1 METRNLAATIH
12 EQAKKYENRTQKAL
26 FYKEGDEWK
35 GISWKEFGER
45 IDNAAKGLLELGA
58 KENDMIAIYSS
69 NRPEWVISDYAIMS
83 IRCSTV
89 AIYASNTAEQAEYIV
104 DDARCKII
112 FVDDQF
118 QYDNVMKFYKGNSKV
133 GYVIVYSRSV
143 EIDANDNNI
152 MYIEDLYELG
162 RRSNQDEELQR
173 RLNAV
178 TTDDIMS
185 VIYTSGTTG
194 DPKGAMHSHRSFF
207 VEIDALNSRFPM
219 GEDDIEVV
227 FLPLSHVYEKASSYW
242 IHSRG
247 ATQYFCSDT
256 NKIVE
261 YFGEI
266 RPTYMCGVPRLFE
279 KMYAAIYA
287 KMEKAGGVKKNIFDW
302 GIEVGKQYEFAKFR
316 GEKISAAL
324 EFKHKIAFKLVLSTV
339 RELLG
344 GRLNFFSAGGAPLA
358 KEIEEFFF
366 GANIFIA
373 QGYGLTE
380 TAPMGSCNAPKD
392 FKFGTAGRP
401 IDGNHIKIAD
411 DGEILIKGDNVFKG
425 YWNKPE
431 ATAEA
436 MTEDGYFKTGDIG
449 MIDEDGFLK
458 ITDRKKD
465 IIITAN
471 GKNIAPQ
478 LIESRIG
485 QDYYF
490 EQMVVFGDKEKY
502 LTALIVPAYAALEEY
517 AKDKGIAYNDIN
529 DLLTKP
535 QIIKLYADRIE
546 GQSKDLA
553 HHEKIIKFKLLDKPF
568 TVENGEM
575 TPSNKIKRKIIA
587 QHYQDVIEKMYKE

>member
-1 METRNLAATIH
+1 MDNRNLAATIH
-12 EQAKKYENRTQKAL
+12 SQVKKYADRKNDAL

-45 IDNAAKGLLELGA
+45 IDNAAQGLLELGA
-58 KENDMIAIYSS
+58 QMNDMIAIYSG

-83 IRCSTV
+83 IKCATV

-104 DDARCKII
+104 DDAKCKII
-112 FVDDQF
+112 FVDDQY
-118 QYDNVMKFYKGNSKV
+118 QYDNVMKFYKGNSKI
-133 GYVIVYSRSV
+133 GHVIVFSKSV
-143 EIDANDNNI
+143 KIDENDSNI
-152 MYIEDLYELG
+152 MYIDDLYERG
-162 RRSNQDEELQR
+162 RKSSQAEEMQK
-173 RLNAV
+173 RLNSITA
-178 TTDDIMS
+178 DDIMS

-194 DPKGAMHSHRSFF
+194 DPKGAMHAHRSFF

-219 GEDDIEVV
+219 GENDIEVV

-242 IHSRG
+242 MHSAG
-247 ATQYFCSDT
+247 ASQYFCSDT

-287 KMEKAGGVKKNIFDW
+287 KMEQAGGMKKKIFDW
-302 GIEVGKQYEFAKFR
+302 GIATGREYEFAKFR
-316 GEKISAAL
+316 GENIPASL
-324 EFKHKIAFKLVLSTV
+324 EFKHKLAFKLVLKTV

-358 KEIEEFFF
+358 REIEEFFF

-401 IDGNHIKIAD
+401 IGGNDVKIAD

-425 YWNKPE
+425 YWNKAE

-449 MIDEDGFLK
+449 LIDEDGFLK

-490 EQMVVFGDKEKY
+490 EQMVVFGDKQKY
-502 LTALIVPAYAALEEY
+502 LTALIVPAFTALEEY
-517 AKDKGIAYNDIN
+517 AKSKNIAYQGIS
-529 DLLTKP
+529 DLLSKP
-535 QIIKLYADRIE
+535 QIIQLYADRIE

-553 HHEKIIKFKLLDKPF
+553 HHEKIVKFTLLDHLF

-587 QHYQDVIEKMYKE
+587 QHYEDVINTMYAE

>member
-1 METRNLAATIH
+1 MDNRNLAATIH
-12 EQAKKYENRTQKAL
+12 SQVKKYADRKNDAL

-45 IDNAAKGLLELGA
+45 IDNAAQGLLELGA
-58 KENDMIAIYSS
+58 QMNDMIAIYSG

-83 IRCSTV
+83 IKCATV

-104 DDARCKII
+104 DDAKCKII
-112 FVDDQF
+112 FVDDQY
-118 QYDNVMKFYKGNSKV
+118 QYDNVMKFYKGNSKI
-133 GYVIVYSRSV
+133 GHVIVFSKSV
-143 EIDANDNNI
+143 KIDENDSNI
-152 MYIEDLYELG
+152 MYIDDLYERG
-162 RRSNQDEELQR
+162 RKSSQAEELQK
-173 RLNAV
+173 RLNSITA
-178 TTDDIMS
+178 DDIMS

-194 DPKGAMHSHRSFF
+194 DPKGAMHAHRSFF

-219 GEDDIEVV
+219 GENDIEVV

-242 IHSRG
+242 MHSAG
-247 ATQYFCSDT
+247 ASQYFCSDT

-287 KMEKAGGVKKNIFDW
+287 KMEQAGGMKKKIFDW
-302 GIEVGKQYEFAKFR
+302 GIATGREYEFAKFR
-316 GEKISAAL
+316 GENIPASL
-324 EFKHKIAFKLVLSTV
+324 EFKHKLAFKLVLKTV

-358 KEIEEFFF
+358 REIEEFFF

-401 IDGNHIKIAD
+401 IGGNDVKIAD

-425 YWNKPE
+425 YWNKAE

-449 MIDEDGFLK
+449 LIDEDGFLK

-490 EQMVVFGDKEKY
+490 EQMVVFGDKQKY
-502 LTALIVPAYAALEEY
+502 LTALIVPAFTALEEY
-517 AKDKGIAYNDIN
+517 AKSKNIAYQGIS
-529 DLLTKP
+529 DLLSKP
-535 QIIKLYADRIE
+535 QIIQLYADRIQ

-553 HHEKIIKFKLLDKPF
+553 HHEKIVKFTLLDHLF

-587 QHYQDVIEKMYKE
+587 QHYEDVINTMYAE

>member
-1 METRNLAATIH
+1 MDNRNLAATIH
-12 EQAKKYENRTQKAL
+12 SQVKKYADRKNDAL

-45 IDNAAKGLLELGA
+45 IDNAAQGLLELGA
-58 KENDMIAIYSS
+58 QMNDMIAIYSG

-83 IRCSTV
+83 IKCATV

-104 DDARCKII
+104 DDAKCKII
-112 FVDDQF
+112 FVDDQY
-118 QYDNVMKFYKGNSKV
+118 QYDNVMKFYKGNSKI
-133 GYVIVYSRSV
+133 GHVIVFSKSV
-143 EIDANDNNI
+143 KIDENDSNI
-152 MYIEDLYELG
+152 MYIDDLYERG
-162 RRSNQDEELQR
+162 RKSSQAEELQK
-173 RLNAV
+173 RLNSITA
-178 TTDDIMS
+178 DDIMS

-194 DPKGAMHSHRSFF
+194 DPKGAMHAHRSFF

-219 GEDDIEVV
+219 GENDIEVV

-242 IHSRG
+242 MHSAG
-247 ATQYFCSDT
+247 ASQYFCSDT

-287 KMEKAGGVKKNIFDW
+287 KMEQAGGMKKKIFDW
-302 GIEVGKQYEFAKFR
+302 GIATGREYEFAKFR
-316 GEKISAAL
+316 GENIPASL
-324 EFKHKIAFKLVLSTV
+324 EFKHKLAFKLVLKTV

-358 KEIEEFFF
+358 REIEEFFF

-401 IDGNHIKIAD
+401 IGGNDVKIAD

-425 YWNKPE
+425 YWNKAE

-449 MIDEDGFLK
+449 LIDEDGFLK

-490 EQMVVFGDKEKY
+490 EQMVVFGDKQKY
-502 LTALIVPAYAALEEY
+502 LTALIVPAFTALEEY
-517 AKDKGIAYNDIN
+517 AKSKNIAYQGIS
-529 DLLTKP
+529 DLLSKP
-535 QIIKLYADRIE
+535 QIIQLYADRIE

-553 HHEKIIKFKLLDKPF
+553 HHEKIVKFTLLDHLF

-587 QHYQDVIEKMYKE
+587 QHYEDVINTMYAE

>member
-1 METRNLAATIH
+1 MQTENLAATIH
-12 EQAKKYENRTQKAL
+12 AQVKKYADRAENAL
-26 FYKEGDEWK
+26 YYKEGDEWK
-35 GISWKEFGER
+35 GISWKDFGER

-58 KENDMIAIYSS
+58 RENDMIAIYSS

-83 IRCSTV
+83 IRCATV
-89 AIYASNTAEQAEYIV
+89 AIYATNTSEQAEYIC
-104 DDARCKII
+104 DDARVKII
-112 FVDDQF
+112 FVDDQT

-133 GYVIVYSRSV
+133 GYIIVYSKSI
-143 EIDANDNNI
+143 EIDKNDKNI
-152 MYIEDLYELG
+152 MYIDDLYELG
-162 RRSNQDEELQR
+162 KKSSQEAELQK
-173 RLNAV
+173 RLAAI
-178 TTDDIMS
+178 TPDDIMS

-194 DPKGAMHSHRSFF
+194 DPKGAMLCHKSFF
-207 VEIDALNSRFPM
+207 VEIEALNSRFPM
-219 GEDDIEVV
+219 GENDIEVV

-287 KMEKAGGVKKNIFDW
+287 KMEKAGGLKKNIFDW
-302 GIEVGKQYEFAKFR
+302 GIKVGNEYEHTRNR
-316 GEKISAAL
+316 GEKVSKAL
-324 EFKHKIAFKLVLSTV
+324 EMKHKLAYKLVLSTV

-358 KEIEEFFF
+358 KDIEEFFF
-366 GANIFIA
+366 AANIFIA

-380 TAPMGSCNAPKD
+380 TAPMGSCNAPND

-401 IDGNHIKIAD
+401 IDGNHIKIAE
-411 DGEILIKGDNVFKG
+411 DGEVLIKGDNVFKG

-431 ATAEA
+431 ATADA
-436 MTEDGYFKTGDIG
+436 MTEDGYFRTGDIG

-485 QDYYF
+485 QDYYV
-490 EQMVVFGDKEKY
+490 EQLVVFGDKQKY
-502 LTALIVPAYAALEEY
+502 LTALIVPAFAALEEY
-517 AKDKGIAYNDIN
+517 AKDHGIAYQGIS
-529 DLLTKP
+529 DLVKKP
-535 QIIKLYADRIE
+535 EIIKLYRDRIE

-553 HHEKIIKFKLLDKPF
+553 HHEKIVRFTLLESPF
-568 TVENGEM
+568 TIENNEM
-575 TPSNKIKRKIIA
+575 TPSNKLKRK
-587 QHYQDVIEKMYKE
+587 VIGQNYENMIQKMYKD

>member
-1 METRNLAATIH
+1 
-12 EQAKKYENRTQKAL
+12 
-26 FYKEGDEWK
+26 
-35 GISWKEFGER
+35 FGER
-45 IDNAAKGLLELGA
+45 IDNAAQGLLELGA
-58 KENDMIAIYSS
+58 QMNDMIAIYSG

-83 IRCSTV
+83 IKCATV

-104 DDARCKII
+104 DDAKCKII
-112 FVDDQF
+112 FVDDQY
-118 QYDNVMKFYKGNSKV
+118 QYDNVMKFYKGNSKI
-133 GYVIVYSRSV
+133 GHVIVFSKSV
-143 EIDANDNNI
+143 KIDENDSNI
-152 MYIEDLYELG
+152 MYIDDLYERG
-162 RRSNQDEELQR
+162 RKSNQAEELQK
-173 RLNAV
+173 RLNSITA
-178 TTDDIMS
+178 DDIMS

-194 DPKGAMHSHRSFF
+194 DPKGAMHAHRSFF

-219 GEDDIEVV
+219 GENDIEVV

-242 IHSRG
+242 MHSAG
-247 ATQYFCSDT
+247 ASQYFCSDT

-287 KMEKAGGVKKNIFDW
+287 KMEQAGGMKKKIFDW
-302 GIEVGKQYEFAKFR
+302 GIATGREYEFAKFR
-316 GEKISAAL
+316 GENIPASL
-324 EFKHKIAFKLVLSTV
+324 EFKHKLAFKLVLKTV

-358 KEIEEFFF
+358 REIEEFFF

-401 IDGNHIKIAD
+401 IGGNDVKIAD

-425 YWNKPE
+425 YWNKAE

-449 MIDEDGFLK
+449 LIDEDGFLK

-490 EQMVVFGDKEKY
+490 EQMVVFGDKQKY
-502 LTALIVPAYAALEEY
+502 LTALIVPAFTALEEY
-517 AKDKGIAYNDIN
+517 AKSKNIAYQGIS
-529 DLLTKP
+529 DLLSKP
-535 QIIKLYADRIE
+535 QIIQLYADRIQ

-553 HHEKIIKFKLLDKPF
+553 HHEKIVKFTLLDHLF

-587 QHYQDVIEKMYKE
+587 QHYEDVINTMYAE

>member
-1 METRNLAATIH
+1 MQTKNLATSIH
-12 EQAKKYENRTQKAL
+12 AQVQKYSNREENAL
-26 FYKEGDEWK
+26 YYKEGGEWK
-35 GISWKEFGER
+35 GISWKEFGDR

-58 KENDMIAIYSS
+58 QENDMIAIYSE

-83 IRCSTV
+83 IKCATV

-104 DDARCKII
+104 DDAKCKII

-118 QYDNVMKFYKGNSKV
+118 QYDNVMKFYKGNTKI
-133 GYVIVYSRSV
+133 GNVIVFSKSV
-143 EIDANDNNI
+143 KIDENDKDI
-152 MYIEDLYELG
+152 MYIDDLYELG
-162 RRSNQDEELQR
+162 RKSNQQEELQR
-173 RLNAV
+173 RLGSV
-178 TTDDIMS
+178 TADDIMS

-194 DPKGAMHSHRSFF
+194 DPKGAMHSHKSFF
-207 VEIDALNSRFPM
+207 VENEALNSRFPM
-219 GEDDIEVV
+219 GADDIEVV

-247 ATQYFCSDT
+247 ATQYFCADT

-287 KMEKAGGVKKNIFDW
+287 KMEQAGGIKKSIFDW
-302 GIEVGKQYEFAKFR
+302 GISVGKEYEFARIR
-316 GEKISAAL
+316 GEKIPFTL
-324 EFKHKIAFKLVLSTV
+324 EFKHKMAHKMVLSTV

-358 KEIEEFFF
+358 KDIEEFFF
-366 GANIFIA
+366 AANIFIA

-380 TAPMGSCNAPKD
+380 TAPMGSCNCPSD
-392 FKFGTAGRP
+392 FKFGTAGKP
-401 IDGNHIKIAD
+401 IDGNHIKIAE

-425 YWNKPE
+425 YYGKPE
-431 ATAEA
+431 ATKEA
-436 MTEDGYFKTGDIG
+436 MTEDGYFMTGDIG
-449 MIDEDGFLK
+449 EIDEDGFLK

-478 LIESRIG
+478 LIESRVG
-485 QDYYF
+485 QDYYV
-490 EQMVVFGDKEKY
+490 EQMLVFGDKQKY
-502 LTALIVPAYAALEEY
+502 LSALIVPAFVALEEY
-517 AKDKGIAYNDIN
+517 AKSKNIAYQGIS
-529 DLLTKP
+529 DLVTKP
-535 QIIKLYADRIE
+535 EIINLYADRIE

-553 HHEKIIKFKLLDKPF
+553 HHEKIVKFTLLDHLF
-568 TVENGEM
+568 TIENGEM
-575 TPSNKIKRKIIA
+575 TPSNKLKRKVIA
-587 QHYQDVIEKMYKE
+587 QHYDDIIQKMYQE